1 MCLARFRSQ
10 GGAGGLGEEIALE
23 ILALK
28 EGERRRRQAD
38 LLLCA
43 KHFPSVTAFSP
54 QGGKYREIRRGKQIT
69 HSAHLTTV
77 AG

>member
-28 EGERRRRQAD
+28 EGRQAD

-43 KHFPSVTAFSP
+43 RHFPSVTAFSP
-54 QGGKYREIRRGKQIT
+54 QGGKYREMRRGKQIT